1 MKAIDGVLE
10 GGGEVSSDFTNQVY
24 GLMVDAGNNL
34 AASCLKLKQY
44 LNAENACIAVLSV
57 SPENH
62 KALYRAGISAMNQ
75 TKFKEARLALEKLLS
90 LDADNVA
97 AKKQLRE
104 LGRRESKYRE
114 DEKALFKTMGQS
126 MFSKSSRSAAEAS
139 PPSVAAP
146 PPPPESNVEPEGLPQ
161 PLANQAPGVD
171 TRNRWM
177 PLSIAVVSL
186 LTGAF
191 YVVAFS
197 GRSSRAAVGS
207 QDS

>member
-1 MKAIDGVLE
+1 LKAIDGVLE
-10 GGGEVSSDFTNQVY
+10 GGEVSSDFTSQVY

-90 LDADNVA
+90 LDVDNVA

-126 MFSKSSRSAAEAS
+126 MFSESSRSAAEAS
-139 PPSVAAP
+139 PPTVAAP
-146 PPPPESNVEPEGLPQ
+146 PPPPESNVEPEGLPP
-161 PLANQAPGVD
+161 PLADQTTGMD

-177 PLSIAVVSL
+177 LISFAVVL

-197 GRSSRAAVGS
+197 GRSSQAAVGS
-207 QDS
+207 QDL